1 MHPSVLGAHDPAPFA
16 ARRARLRARL
26 GDRVALIPAGSAASR
41 NYPAN
46 RHPFRASSHFLHLV
60 GLPLEGAML
69 LTRPEGD
76 RLLLPPLAEDH
87 ALWHGP
93 AASAAAIRERTGL
106 LVCSLESLEDE
117 LGGRDLG
124 VLASTCPRTRD
135 RLAALLE
142 RPLGVDAHV
151 ESDLVLADAMI
162 EERLAHDDLAVAELR
177 RAARATV
184 SAHRAGMAATRP
196 GLRAHAIRAAMEGA
210 LLELGMG
217 TAYGSIVTPH
227 GEILHDESHHHVI
240 SREDLVLADVGA
252 ESPLG
257 YAGDVTRTW
266 PASGRFGG
274 RARALYSVVLEAQTR
289 AIARARPGVRF
300 RDLHLGACRTLAEG
314 LVDLGLLRGDVDG
327 LVEDGVHAL
336 FFPHGLGHLLG
347 LDVHD
352 MEDLGDRAGY
362 AAGRRRSEAFGL
374 GNLRLDRDLAPGMA
388 VTIEPGLYFVPAILD
403 DPARR
408 AAVGDRVDW
417 ERVEAFRRVR
427 GIRIED
433 DVVVTDAGVEVLTL
447 ALPKAPEAVEA
458 LVGSAS

>member
-1 MHPSVLGAHDPAPFA
+1 MHPSLLEAHDPAAFA
-16 ARRARLRARL
+16 ARRERLRRRL
-26 GDRVALIPAGSAASR
+26 GNLVALIPAGSSASR

-46 RHPFRASSHFLHLV
+46 RYPFRASSHFLHLV

-69 LTRPEGD
+69 LSTPDGD
-76 RLLLPPLAEDH
+76 RLLLPPLAADH

-93 AASAAAIRERTGL
+93 VASPSAIAERTGL
-106 LVCSLESLEDE
+106 VLGSLEALEGE
-117 LGGRDLG
+117 LGARELG
-124 VLASTCPRTRD
+124 VLAPTCPRTRD
-135 RLAALLE
+135 RLAARLE

-151 ESDLVLADAMI
+151 EADLALADAMI
-162 EERLAHDDLAVAELR
+162 EERLVHDDLAIAELR
-177 RAARATV
+177 KAARATV
-184 SAHRAGMAATRP
+184 AAHRAGMAATRP
-196 GLRAHAIRAAMEGA
+196 GLRAHAVRAAMEGA
-210 LLELGMG
+210 LLAHGMG

-227 GEILHDESHHHVI
+227 GEVLHDESHHHVI
-240 SREDLVLADVGA
+240 GREDLVLADVGA
-252 ESPLG
+252 ETPLG

-266 PASGRFGG
+266 PASGRYEA
-274 RARALYSVVLEAQTR
+274 RARALCSVVLEAQTR

-300 RDLHLGACRTLAEG
+300 RDLHLEACRVLARG

-352 MEDLGDRAGY
+352 LEDLGDRAGY
-362 AAGRRRSEAFGL
+362 APGRRRSDAFGL
-374 GNLRLDRDLAPGMA
+374 GYLRLDRDLAPGMA
-388 VTIEPGLYFVPAILD
+388 VTVEPGLYFVPAILD

-408 AAVGDRVDW
+408 AAVRDRVDW
-417 ERVEAFRRVR
+417 ERVESFRRVR

-433 DVVVTDAGVEVLTL
+433 DVLVTDSGVEVLTV

-458 LVGSAS
+458 LVGSAA